1 MPPEPPLD
9 PPPDQALRFHW
20 RLPTLREAPDPETH
34 LTVCR
39 QAEEYGIE
47 SVVVP
52 LDSDDPDP
60 FAWAAALGRR
70 TERIRF
76 MIGIRTGV
84 SSPTHWTQQV
94 NTLAAVIGGRVA
106 VKIVTDWQPA
116 EQVRYGDSVTRD
128 DWYDRLEE
136 FTQICLA
143 LWRGTESVSM
153 AGRHY
158 TIDAGKLN
166 LPFVAPNGRDRPEV
180 YLDGDHTVAAE
191 PAIKYADCL
200 LTRATSP
207 DQLAEHIRPVLD
219 AGVEVGLATT
229 VPAWVGATT
238 GAAATQASMDDF
250 AAAILR
256 YREVGVTQFLFSSG
270 PSRPCLDWLRCF
282 GQDVLPR
289 VRAREASPALP
300 GHGM

>member
-1 MPPEPPLD
+1 M
-9 PPPDQALRFHW
+9 ALRFHW
-20 RLPTLREAPDPETH
+20 RLPPLREAPDLETH

-52 LDSDDPDP
+52 LDSADPDP

-70 TERIRF
+70 VPRIRF
-76 MIGIRTGV
+76 IVGVRSGV
-84 SSPTHWTQQV
+84 SSPTYWTQQV
-94 NTLAAVIGGRVA
+94 NTLAAIVGGRVA

-116 EQVRYGDSVTRD
+116 EQVRYGDSVSRD
-128 DWYDRLEE
+128 DWYVRTEE
-136 FTQICLA
+136 FSRICLG
-143 LWRGTESVSM
+143 LWRGTEPVSLF
-153 AGRHY
+153 GRHY
-158 TIDAGKLN
+158 TIDGAKIN
-166 LPFVAPNGRDRPEV
+166 LPFLSANGRGRPEV
-180 YLDGDHTVAAE
+180 YLDGDHTAAADL
-191 PAIKYADCL
+191 AIQYADCL

-207 DQLAEHIRPVLD
+207 DQLADHIRPVLD

-229 VPAWVGATT
+229 VPAWVR
-238 GAAATQASMDDF
+238 AAAGPAAADDF
-250 AAAILR
+250 AAAILG

-289 VRAREASPALP
+289 VRAREASPARP
-300 GHGM
+300 GHGK

>member
-1 MPPEPPLD
+1 MPTD
-9 PPPDQALRFHW
+9 RALRFHW
-20 RLPTLREAPDPETH
+20 RLPPLREAPDLETH

-52 LDSDDPDP
+52 LDSADPDP

-70 TERIRF
+70 APRIRF
-76 MIGIRTGV
+76 IVGIRTGV
-84 SSPTHWTQQV
+84 SSPTYWAQQV
-94 NTLAAVIGGRVA
+94 NTLAAVVGGRVA
-106 VKIVTDWQPA
+106 VKLVTDWQPA
-116 EQVRYGDSVTRD
+116 EQVRYGDSVSRD
-128 DWYDRLEE
+128 DWYQRTEE
-136 FTQICLA
+136 FAQICLG
-143 LWRGTESVSM
+143 LWRGAEPVSV

-158 TIDAGKLN
+158 TIDGARIN
-166 LPFVAPNGRDRPEV
+166 LRFLSTNGRDRPEV
-180 YLDGDHTVAAE
+180 YLDGDHTTAAE
-191 PAIKYADCL
+191 PAIRYADCL
-200 LTRATSP
+200 LTRATGP

-219 AGVEVGLATT
+219 AGVEIGLATT
-229 VPAWVGATT
+229 VPAWVGAAS
-238 GAAATQASMDDF
+238 GATAADDF
-250 AAAILR
+250 AAAILG

-289 VRAREASPALP
+289 VRAREASPAVP